1 MAVEVIDSVADYAEL
16 MQRLFDFDAIS
27 ELFRLGNFR
36 MSFDAMHAVT
46 GPYARRIIEDLL
58 GAPAGTVINGIPL
71 PDFGGGHP
79 DPNLVYAHDL
89 VELLYR
95 SDGPEFGAAS
105 DGDGDRN
112 MILGNRFFV
121 TPSDSLAVLAAN
133 ADIAPGYMESLSA
146 HALCRPVKRRIG
158 WRNVWH
164 SMLRNADRL
173 EVLRHA
179 ARRWHGDAVR
189 RKSFGTGQSR
199 AGEGWVAVLFWL
211 NVLAVRKASVADIV
225 QQHWRMLVATLLTA

>member
-79 DPNLVYAHDL
+79 DQISSTLTTSSNCYTVPMGPSSVPRLTATAIAHD
-89 VELLYR
+89 
-95 SDGPEFGAAS
+95 PWQ
-105 DGDGDRN
+105 
-112 MILGNRFFV
+112 
-121 TPSDSLAVLAAN
+121 SLFC
-133 ADIAPGYMESLSA
+133 
-146 HALCRPVKRRIG
+146 HAIG
-158 WRNVWH
+158 
-164 SMLRNADRL
+164 
-173 EVLRHA
+173 
-179 ARRWHGDAVR
+179 
-189 RKSFGTGQSR
+189 
-199 AGEGWVAVLFWL
+199 
-211 NVLAVRKASVADIV
+211 
-225 QQHWRMLVATLLTA
+225 